1 MTIKI
6 AENLHTLRKEKG
18 ITQEELAAVFS
29 VTPQSVSKWELGI
42 SCPDIT
48 MLPKLAEY
56 YQVSVDELLGYKP
69 TSSINSIYIQI
80 QSLLSSIK
88 DDGELIDAV
97 YRICRLTGAC
107 TSKRNT
113 NTVPNLIE
121 GKYGNNASILL
132 TYGKEHGGVLI
143 HNINSML
150 VSSFKDM
157 PKIDLAEIREL
168 YRSLSS
174 FCNVNALKVMVALF
188 ENNNNSNIKN
198 GMTVEELSNA
208 TSLTTEQVY
217 EAMNH
222 LDIQINENL
231 KEERWVLKH
240 LDTVPL
246 LLLLKQGREFF

>member
-69 TSSINSIYIQI
+69 TSS
-80 QSLLSSIK
+80 LSSIQ

>member
-1 MTIKI
+1 M
-6 AENLHTLRKEKG
+6 
-18 ITQEELAAVFS
+18 
-29 VTPQSVSKWELGI
+29 
-42 SCPDIT
+42 
-48 MLPKLAEY
+48 
-56 YQVSVDELLGYKP
+56 
-69 TSSINSIYIQI
+69 
-80 QSLLSSIK
+80 
-88 DDGELIDAV
+88 
-97 YRICRLTGAC
+97 
-107 TSKRNT
+107 
-113 NTVPNLIE
+113 
-121 GKYGNNASILL
+121 
-132 TYGKEHGGVLI
+132 I